1 MDLVREALAQYVAR
15 YGAELLLDVLAG
27 KTKNAGEAR
36 PEALEGATLRVLVVA
51 IIREH
56 GSPMTYG
63 EIMEKLGGRYQLRS
77 VQNALGHAVKQ
88 KLVTRVKPGV
98 FKAPR

>member
-1 MDLVREALAQYVAR
+1 MNLVREALAQYVAR
-15 YGAELLLDVLAG
+15 YGADLLLDVLAG
-27 KTKNAGEAR
+27 TADAAGAAQS
-36 PEALEGATLRVLVVA
+36 EALEGATLRALVVA
-51 IIREH
+51 IIGEH
-56 GSPMTYG
+56 GGPMTYG

-77 VQNALGHAVKQ
+77 VQNALGYAVKQ